1 MSGRDQLADGSI
13 GLVVGLRVTSEVLEG
28 GALRGGEERVV
39 VRMKGRSPREVVLM
53 VVVVLFLG
61 VMIGGCLL
69 HLEEEV
75 WREEWRG

>member
-53 VVVVLFLG
+53 VVVVG

>member
-1 MSGRDQLADGSI
+1 MDGSI
-13 GLVVGLRVTSEVLEG
+13 GLVVGVIDLRVTSEVLQG

-39 VRMKGRSPREVVLM
+39 VRMKGRSRREVVLM
-53 VVVVLFLG
+53 VVVVVVMVVLFLG

-75 WREEWRG
+75 

>member
-75 WREEWRG
+75 

>member
-13 GLVVGLRVTSEVLEG
+13 GLVVGVIDLRVTSEVLEG

-39 VRMKGRSPREVVLM
+39 VRMKGRSPREVV
-53 VVVVLFLG
+53 VLFLG

-75 WREEWRG
+75 

>member
-1 MSGRDQLADGSI
+1 
-13 GLVVGLRVTSEVLEG
+13 
-28 GALRGGEERVV
+28 
-39 VRMKGRSPREVVLM
+39 MKGRSPREVVLM

-75 WREEWRG
+75 